1 MPKPLSLVC
10 GAEERGG
17 VAPYMDVDEIAIEGR
32 HKLVLMDNNF
42 LAAGAYTVR
51 QLEKIIERG
60 YAVDFNQA
68 LDARLV
74 SPGLAELLAWCKWSV
89 HRIRFGCDTP
99 GQVKEC
105 QRAIDLLQSYGYRGE
120 FFLYTMLTD
129 NFAECY
135 QRTRY
140 WWEKNHEYRRDHKP
154 NVYIHAQPYR
164 DPDDPTRPIP
174 QWQKDMAQWANKKMI
189 FQVASFE
196 NFSPRKGFKCSQYL
210 TNLLTSKT

>member
-1 MPKPLSLVC
+1 
-10 GAEERGG
+10 
-17 VAPYMDVDEIAIEGR
+17 
-32 HKLVLMDNNF
+32 
-42 LAAGAYTVR
+42 
-51 QLEKIIERG
+51 
-60 YAVDFNQA
+60 
-68 LDARLV
+68 
-74 SPGLAELLAWCKWSV
+74 
-89 HRIRFGCDTP
+89 
-99 GQVKEC
+99 
-105 QRAIDLLQSYGYRGE
+105 
-120 FFLYTMLTD
+120 MLTD